1 MKKDKKLLTYC
12 GLYCGTCFGHKGDVP
27 DLARD
32 LRKLLRKYKFD
43 KIAKAIP
50 FKEFK
55 EYEKGYQLL
64 SGLVRL
70 RCKGCRG
77 GMRSKFC
84 EIAKCCL
91 KKEHEGCWKC
101 SEFEKCKKLKF
112 LEIVHKDA
120 HIKNLKQIK
129 KFGVKGYLSKGK
141 LDW

>member
-1 MKKDKKLLTYC
+1 MKKDKKFLAYC
-12 GLYCGTCFGHKGDVP
+12 GLYCEMCFGYKGDIP

-55 EYEKGYQLL
+55 DYDKCYQCLG
-64 SGLVRL
+64 GLVRL

-84 EIAKCCL
+84 NIAKCCL
-91 KKEHEGCWKC
+91 KKEYEGCWEC
-101 SEFEKCKKLKF
+101 GEFENCKKLKF

-129 KFGVKGYLSKGK
+129 KLGVKAYLDKGK
-141 LDW
+141 FGW